1 MFTANERTKKMGEK
15 KRKETKRKENIKKI
29 YKKKKK
35 WILRE
40 FDGFTWKRQ
49 EGSDL
54 MDTRIMEFRRG
65 F

>member
-1 MFTANERTKKMGEK
+1 MKEQKKWGK
-15 KRKETKRKENIKKI
+15 KRKETKRKEYIKKN
-29 YKKKKK
+29 YKKKK

-54 MDTRIMEFRRG
+54 MDTRMMEFRRG

>member
-1 MFTANERTKKMGEK
+1 MKEQKKWGK
-15 KRKETKRKENIKKI
+15 KRKETKRKEYIKKN

-54 MDTRIMEFRRG
+54 MDTRMMEFRRG

>member
-1 MFTANERTKKMGEK
+1 MGEK
-15 KRKETKRKENIKKI
+15 KRKETKRKENIKKN